1 MRRPRAIVALVAIAL
16 SFAAAALLAGC
27 GEPSGGSQSGRPVI
41 VVTTPVLGAVVA
53 QVVGAQADVQ
63 VLMPNGA
70 DPHEW
75 RPSAQDVAALD
86 HADLIVESG
95 LDLESGLSTAIA
107 QAHDDGVPV
116 FAATDHVP
124 VRHVGA
130 GEGGSSSAADHQAGA
145 ADPHFW
151 TDPLAMRQVV
161 LALPAAVRSATGL
174 DVQADAVAEA
184 ARLMR
189 LDREVGAIT
198 ATVPAG
204 RHDIITGH
212 ESLGYF
218 ADRYGFRVIG
228 AVTPSLSTGAEASA
242 SHVADLATAARA
254 HQACVVFGEVGT
266 PAPVTEAVAS
276 EAGARVVELST
287 HALPASGGYDAFIT
301 GIARAIADG
310 LGQCA

>member
-86 HADLIVESG
+86 RADLIVESG
-95 LDLESGLSTAIA
+95 LGLESGLTSAIV
-107 QAHDDGVPV
+107 QAREDGVAV
-116 FAATDHVP
+116 FTATDHLP
-124 VRHVGA
+124 VRQVGA
-130 GEGGSSSAADHQAGA
+130 GEGGASDDPDRQAGA

-151 TDPLAMRQVV
+151 TDPMAMRRVV
-161 LALPAAVRSATGL
+161 LALPAAVQSATGL
-174 DVQADAVAEA
+174 DVQAGATAEA
-184 ARLMR
+184 ARLAR
-189 LDREVGAIT
+189 LNRQVAAIT
-198 ATVPAG
+198 AAAPAG
-204 RHDIITGH
+204 RRDIITGH

-218 ADRYGFRVIG
+218 ADRYGFSVIG

-242 SHVADLATAARA
+242 SHVADLAAAARA
-254 HQACVVFGEVGT
+254 HHACVVFGEGGT
-266 PAPVTEAVAS
+266 PAAVTEAVAS
-276 EAGARVVELST
+276 EAGARVVELTT

-301 GIARAIADG
+301 GIARAIAGG
-310 LGQCA
+310 LGSCA